1 MTSSLLLDRINPT
14 FQNTLP
20 LRYLSNMFSQEKEK
34 FSLCHLNQLKRAA
47 LSREIQTVNWSWCG
61 CTNVGAGIDFLYI
74 KKISISSD
82 RFDEIKDI
90 FIISKN
96 LSRYRRD
103 YICYIKCAAPNV
115 KLDQIFIKHLIS
127 VKESSTAIAAAW

>member
-1 MTSSLLLDRINPT
+1 MTSSLFLDRINPT

-61 CTNVGAGIDFLYI
+61 CTNVGVGIDFLYI

-82 RFDEIKDI
+82 RFDEIKDS

-115 KLDQIFIKHLIS
+115 ELDQIFIKHLIS